1 MESTSR
7 TEDTRALL
15 LRSALLCF
23 AEHGFEGTSIRKIAT
38 RAGLSLGLLYHYF
51 PSKEALLQALFAQSV
66 ELIQGCFLEVA
77 EEVEPRRR
85 LELLLRVSFR
95 VMKEHRDFYRVSY
108 GVRMQPG
115 VVAGLSEQILLWNT
129 ALHAQF
135 LELLEAAAVPDASTR
150 AFLLISALDGACQQ
164 YVLHPDFFPLDA
176 VGELLL
182 RDLFSSLS
190 PVDHEPSSS
199 R

>member
-1 MESTSR
+1 MDQAHKTD
-7 TEDTRALL
+7 DTRALL

-23 AEHGFEGTSIRKIAT
+23 AEQGFEGSSIRKIAT

-77 EEVEPRRR
+77 AESDPRRR

-115 VVAGLSEQILLWNT
+115 VVAGLSELILLWNT

-135 LELLEAAAVPDASTR
+135 LELLEAAAVPDAPTR

-182 RDLFSSLS
+182 RDLFSNLP
-190 PVDHEPSSS
+190 PVDHEPSASC
-199 R
+199 

>member
-1 MESTSR
+1 MESTTR
-7 TEDTRALL
+7 TEDTRSLL
-15 LRSALLCF
+15 LRSALYCF

-38 RAGLSLGLLYHYF
+38 RAGLSMGLLYHYF

-77 EEVEPRRR
+77 DQADPRRR
-85 LELLLRVSFR
+85 LELLLRVAFR

-135 LELLEAAAVPDASTR
+135 LELLHAAGAPDASTR

-176 VGELLL
+176 VGELML
-182 RDLFSSLS
+182 RDLYAGLPEVEYETSA
-190 PVDHEPSSS
+190 S

>member
-1 MESTSR
+1 MESATR

-77 EEVEPRRR
+77 EEQDPRRR

-129 ALHAQF
+129 ALHDQF

-182 RDLFSSLS
+182 RDLSLP
-190 PVDHEPSSS
+190 PVDHEPSASC
-199 R
+199 